1 MFGKTQRGVSERP
14 NKPKKPLIPTWLGTL
29 VIILIVLS
37 FLMALMLWKPWEP
50 VKPKTQTSAE
60 SVQEEDTNKD
70 YRFYDLLPQ
79 QQVTPIPEQAVPE
92 NKNQDTVVIVEAPR
106 PEVAPPEATTTEPG
120 LEASEAPVATPASYI
135 LQVRSFDDPDQ
146 ADARRA
152 EIILNGLSADVVRS
166 VENGKVWYRVVSGP
180 YDSAEA
186 AITAQQTLQNSGID
200 SIVVKR

>member
-14 NKPKKPLIPTWLGTL
+14 NKPKKPLIPAWLGTL
-29 VIILIVLS
+29 MVVLVLLC
-37 FLMALMLWKPWEP
+37 FAVALMLWKPWAP
-50 VKPKTQTSAE
+50 VQPKGQISSE
-60 SVQEEDTNKD
+60 HYQEDTNKD

-92 NKNQDTVVIVEAPR
+92 TQQQNTVVIVEAPTAV
-106 PEVAPPEATTTEPG
+106 EAPA
-120 LEASEAPVATPASYI
+120 ASEANVGLTEMSAPVVKASYI
-135 LQVRSFDDPDQ
+135 LQVRSYTDPDA

-152 EIILNGLSADVVRS
+152 EIILNGLSADVVKS
-166 VENGKVWYRVVSGP
+166 TEGDETWYRVISGP

-186 AITAQQTLQNSGID
+186 AVIAQQTLQHSGID

>member
-14 NKPKKPLIPTWLGTL
+14 NKPKKPLIPAWLGTL
-29 VIILIVLS
+29 MVVLVLLC
-37 FLMALMLWKPWEP
+37 FAVALMLWKPWAP
-50 VKPKTQTSAE
+50 VQPKGPISSEHYQ
-60 SVQEEDTNKD
+60 EDTNKD

-92 NKNQDTVVIVEAPR
+92 TQQQNTVVIVEAPTAV
-106 PEVAPPEATTTEPG
+106 EAPA
-120 LEASEAPVATPASYI
+120 ASEANVGLTEMSAPVVKASYI
-135 LQVRSFDDPDQ
+135 LQVRSYTDPDA

-152 EIILNGLSADVVRS
+152 EIILNGLSADVLKS
-166 VENGKVWYRVVSGP
+166 TEGGETWYRVISGP

-186 AITAQQTLQNSGID
+186 AVIAQQTLQHSGID